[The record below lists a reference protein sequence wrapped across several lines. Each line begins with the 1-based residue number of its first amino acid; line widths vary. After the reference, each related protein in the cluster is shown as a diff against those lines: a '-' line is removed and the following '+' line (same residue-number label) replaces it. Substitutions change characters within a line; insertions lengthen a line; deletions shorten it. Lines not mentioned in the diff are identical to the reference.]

1 VCFDGSIISTKSL
14 LWSGIPDSSS
24 RRTGSQQVSI
34 SGSVMLPEARASL
47 MMPGAASA
55 PFLALAVAV

>member
-1 VCFDGSIISTKSL
+1 
-14 LWSGIPDSSS
+14 
-24 RRTGSQQVSI
+24 
-34 SGSVMLPEARASL
+34 MLPEARASL